1 MDLVAVEI
9 TAMAITAR
17 YGTLQSGTILRTDAD
32 FAKHLVEDCGAAKY
46 TTAEQAKTP
55 LARAVKAPA
64 APRKKADKVEKP
76 TEPPA
81 QNDTQPLESPPVDS
95 AAE

>member
-17 YGTLQSGTILRTDAD
+17 YGTLTSGTILRTDAA

-46 TTAEQAKTP
+46 TTAEQTKTP

-64 APRKKADKVEKP
+64 APRKKADKVNK
-76 TEPPA
+76 
-81 QNDTQPLESPPVDS
+81 PVDAS
-95 AAE
+95 NQTDPQQGA